1 MQRGLSFQYPVNRTG
16 MIISGINRLPEP
28 KLPKGYNVVEI
39 HPEKKYHKYTLT
51 GMAGFND
58 R

>member
-1 MQRGLSFQYPVNRTG
+1 

-28 KLPKGYNVVEI
+28 KLPKGYNMVEI
-39 HPEKKYHKYTLT
+39 HSDKKYYKYTLI
-51 GMAGFND
+51 GPAGFND